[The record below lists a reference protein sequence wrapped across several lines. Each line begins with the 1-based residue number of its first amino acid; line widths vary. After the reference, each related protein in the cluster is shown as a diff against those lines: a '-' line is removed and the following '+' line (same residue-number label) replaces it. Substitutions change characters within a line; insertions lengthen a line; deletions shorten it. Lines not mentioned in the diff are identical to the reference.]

1 MKMTRGVGR
10 AGSTG
15 LLAALAAI
23 VWLAL
28 FYGLN
33 ADLVVDFDTGPP
45 SLLTGVYPNERDPVS
60 GSTFAW
66 TGENVTL
73 RLPELDRR
81 VGWTLKLRV
90 RGARAQAAQNP
101 ELTVVADGRQIE
113 RRRTAT
119 DYEDLAVPIPARA
132 DSRGLTI
139 TIRASSTFVP
149 GASDPRALGVMLEE
163 LRLSPAGIVVPP
175 RSAFAGAASAAAAM
189 GAAIA
194 ALGLTAGSAIGAAVV
209 IAAGVASPI
218 ARGFAPYTNF
228 PEIASRAGISIAL
241 ALVVGTAIV
250 RLRMGAPLRNTA
262 RFAAAF
268 SASALLLKLLVLLH
282 PDMPVG
288 DALFHAHRF
297 QEVLGGHL
305 FFTFV
310 APGNYLFPGAPGL
323 YVFSSALASLVSR
336 GSADIALLRI
346 VCTIAD
352 AVAATL
358 LYCMVVRVRGDRLA
372 GACAVAI
379 HHLIP
384 LDFGVLALGNL
395 TNAFGQALSVAAL
408 VMVASVPLQA
418 ARSAPTLLLTGI
430 LTAAFL
436 SHTSTFAVLSVACL
450 ATVVLYWRY
459 GGQALRPSAR
469 ALALSVI
476 IAIVL
481 AVVSYY
487 AYYLETYRTQLSR
500 IVTETA
506 TAAPDAAG
514 RGIVARLLWVPRDL
528 YLYVGIPTMILA
540 AWGARELWRAYRSD
554 RLSLSILGWTL
565 ACAVFLVIG
574 IATPAQMRYYL
585 ASIPVFAVVAGFGAS
600 AGWSA
605 GGSQRAVAAAL
616 LAWGLVEGVRGW
628 WLAIG

>member
-33 ADLVVDFDTGPP
+33 ADLVVDFDTAPP

-60 GSTFAW
+60 GTRFAW
-66 TGENVTL
+66 TRGEVTL

-81 VGWTLKLRV
+81 VGWTLRLRV

-101 ELTVVADGRQIE
+101 ELTLVADGLQIE
-113 RRRTAT
+113 RRQTAT
-119 DYEDLAVPIPARA
+119 DYEDLAVLIPARA
-132 DSRGLTI
+132 NSRGLTI
-139 TIRASSTFVP
+139 SIRASSTFVP
-149 GASDPRALGVMLEE
+149 GASDPRALGVMLDE

-228 PEIASRAGISIAL
+228 PDIASRIGIAIAL
-241 ALVVGTAIV
+241 SLVVGTAIV

-297 QEVLGGHL
+297 QEVLAGHL

-310 APGNYLFPGAPGL
+310 APGNHLFPGAPGL
-323 YVFSSALASLVSR
+323 YVFSSALAGLVSR

-358 LYCMVVRVRGDRLA
+358 LYGMVVRVRGDRLA

-408 VMVASVPLQA
+408 VMVASAPVQA
-418 ARSAPTLLLTGI
+418 ARSAPTLLLTGV

-450 ATVVLYWRY
+450 TTVVLYWRY
-459 GGQALRPSAR
+459 GGQALRPSTR
-469 ALALSVI
+469 ALTLSVV

-500 IVTETA
+500 IATETA
-506 TAAPDAAG
+506 TGAPDAAG
-514 RGIVARLLWVPRDL
+514 RGILARLLGVPRDL
-528 YLYVGIPTMILA
+528 YVHVGIPTLILTA
-540 AWGARELWRAYRSD
+540 SGARSLWRDWRSD
-554 RLSLSILGWTL
+554 RLTLSILGWTL

-585 ASIPVFAVVAGFGAS
+585 ASIPVFAVVAGLGAS
-600 AGWSA
+600 AGWSV

>member
-33 ADLVVDFDTGPP
+33 ADLVVDFDTAPP

-60 GSTFAW
+60 GTRFAW
-66 TGENVTL
+66 TGEEVTL

-101 ELTVVADGRQIE
+101 ELTLVADGLQIE
-113 RRRTAT
+113 RRQTAT
-119 DYEDLAVPIPARA
+119 DYEDLAVLIPARA
-132 DSRGLTI
+132 NSRGLTI
-139 TIRASSTFVP
+139 SIRASSTFVP
-149 GASDPRALGVMLEE
+149 GASDPRALGVMLDE

-228 PEIASRAGISIAL
+228 PDIASRTGIAIAL
-241 ALVVGTAIV
+241 SLVVGTAVV

-297 QEVLGGHL
+297 QEVLAGHL

-310 APGNYLFPGAPGL
+310 APGNHLFPGAPGL
-323 YVFSSALASLVSR
+323 YVFSSALAGLVSR

-358 LYCMVVRVRGDRLA
+358 LYGMVVRVRGDRLA

-408 VMVASVPLQA
+408 VMVASAPLQA
-418 ARSAPTLLLTGI
+418 ARSAPTLLLTGV

-450 ATVVLYWRY
+450 TTVVLYWRN
-459 GGQALRPSAR
+459 GGQALRPSTR
-469 ALALSVI
+469 ALTLSVV

-500 IVTETA
+500 IATETA
-506 TAAPDAAG
+506 TGAPDAAG
-514 RGIVARLLWVPRDL
+514 RGILARLLGVPRDL
-528 YLYVGIPTMILA
+528 YVHVGIPTLILT
-540 AWGARELWRAYRSD
+540 AWGARSLWRGWRSD
-554 RLSLSILGWTL
+554 RLTLSILGWTL

-574 IATPAQMRYYL
+574 IATPVQMRYYL
-585 ASIPVFAVVAGFGAS
+585 ASIPVFAVVAGLGAS
-600 AGWSA
+600 AGWSV

>member
-1 MKMTRGVGR
+1 VKMTRGVGR

-33 ADLVVDFDTGPP
+33 ADLVVDFDTAPP

-60 GSTFAW
+60 GTRFAW
-66 TGENVTL
+66 TGEEVTL

-101 ELTVVADGRQIE
+101 ELTLVADGLQIE
-113 RRRTAT
+113 RRQTAT
-119 DYEDLAVPIPARA
+119 DYEDLAVLIPARA
-132 DSRGLTI
+132 NSRGLTI
-139 TIRASSTFVP
+139 SIRASSTFVP
-149 GASDPRALGVMLEE
+149 GASDPRALGVMLDE

-228 PEIASRAGISIAL
+228 PDIASRTGIAIAL
-241 ALVVGTAIV
+241 SLVVGTAIV

-297 QEVLGGHL
+297 QEVLAGHL

-310 APGNYLFPGAPGL
+310 APGNRLFPGAPGL
-323 YVFSSALASLVSR
+323 YVFSSALAGLVSR

-358 LYCMVVRVRGDRLA
+358 LYGMVVRVRGDRLA

-408 VMVASVPLQA
+408 VMVASAPLQA
-418 ARSAPTLLLTGI
+418 ARSAPTLLLTGV

-450 ATVVLYWRY
+450 TTVVLYWRY
-459 GGQALRPSAR
+459 GGQALRPSTR
-469 ALALSVI
+469 ALTLSVV

-500 IVTETA
+500 IATETA
-506 TAAPDAAG
+506 TGAPDAAG
-514 RGIVARLLWVPRDL
+514 RGILERLLGVPRDL
-528 YLYVGIPTMILA
+528 YVHVGIPTLILT
-540 AWGARELWRAYRSD
+540 AWGARSLWRAWRSD
-554 RLSLSILGWTL
+554 RLTLSILGWTL

-574 IATPAQMRYYL
+574 IATPVQMRYYL
-585 ASIPVFAVVAGFGAS
+585 ASIPVFAVVAGLGAS
-600 AGWSA
+600 AGWSV

>member
-33 ADLVVDFDTGPP
+33 ADLVVDFDTAPP

-60 GSTFAW
+60 GTRFAW
-66 TGENVTL
+66 TGEEVTL

-101 ELTVVADGRQIE
+101 ELTLVADGLQIE
-113 RRRTAT
+113 RRQTAT
-119 DYEDLAVPIPARA
+119 DYEDLAVLIPARA
-132 DSRGLTI
+132 NSRGLTI
-139 TIRASSTFVP
+139 SIRASSTFVP
-149 GASDPRALGVMLEE
+149 GASDPRALGVMLDE

-228 PEIASRAGISIAL
+228 PDIASRIGIAIAL
-241 ALVVGTAIV
+241 SLVVGTAIV

-297 QEVLGGHL
+297 QEVLAGHL

-310 APGNYLFPGAPGL
+310 APGNHLFPGAPGL
-323 YVFSSALASLVSR
+323 YVFSSALAGLVSR

-358 LYCMVVRVRGDRLA
+358 LYGMVVRVRGDRLA

-408 VMVASVPLQA
+408 VMVASAPLQA
-418 ARSAPTLLLTGI
+418 ARSAPTLLLTGV

-450 ATVVLYWRY
+450 TTVVLYWRY
-459 GGQALRPSAR
+459 GGQALRPSTR
-469 ALALSVI
+469 ALTLSVV

-500 IVTETA
+500 IATETA
-506 TAAPDAAG
+506 TGAPDAAG
-514 RGIVARLLWVPRDL
+514 RGILARLLGVPRDL
-528 YLYVGIPTMILA
+528 YGHVGIPTVILT
-540 AWGARELWRAYRSD
+540 AWGARSLWRAWRSD
-554 RLSLSILGWTL
+554 RLTLSILGWTL

-574 IATPAQMRYYL
+574 IATPVQMRYYL
-585 ASIPVFAVVAGFGAS
+585 ASIPVFAVVAGLGAS
-600 AGWSA
+600 AGWSV
-605 GGSQRAVAAAL
+605 GGSQRAVTAAL

>member
-33 ADLVVDFDTGPP
+33 ADLVVDFDTAPP

-60 GSTFAW
+60 GTRFAW
-66 TGENVTL
+66 TGEEVTL

-101 ELTVVADGRQIE
+101 ELTLVADGLQIE
-113 RRRTAT
+113 RRQTAT
-119 DYEDLAVPIPARA
+119 DYEDLAVLIPARA
-132 DSRGLTI
+132 NSRGLTI
-139 TIRASSTFVP
+139 SIRASSTFVP
-149 GASDPRALGVMLEE
+149 GASDPRALGVMLDE

-228 PEIASRAGISIAL
+228 PDIASRIGIAIAL
-241 ALVVGTAIV
+241 SLVVGTAIV

-297 QEVLGGHL
+297 QEVLAGHL

-310 APGNYLFPGAPGL
+310 APGNHLFPGAPGL
-323 YVFSSALASLVSR
+323 YFFSSALAGLVSR

-358 LYCMVVRVRGDRLA
+358 LYGMVVRVRGDRLA

-379 HHLIP
+379 PHLIP
-384 LDFGVLALGNL
+384 LDFGLLALGNL

-408 VMVASVPLQA
+408 VMVASAPLQA
-418 ARSAPTLLLTGI
+418 ARSAPTLLLTGV

-450 ATVVLYWRY
+450 TTVVLYWRY
-459 GGQALRPSAR
+459 GGQALRPSTR
-469 ALALSVI
+469 ALTLSVV

-500 IVTETA
+500 IATETA
-506 TAAPDAAG
+506 TGAPDAAG
-514 RGIVARLLWVPRDL
+514 RGILARLLGVPRDL
-528 YLYVGIPTMILA
+528 YVHVGIPTLILT
-540 AWGARELWRAYRSD
+540 AWGARALWRDWRSD
-554 RLSLSILGWTL
+554 RLTLSILGWTL

-585 ASIPVFAVVAGFGAS
+585 ASIPVFAVVAGLGAS
-600 AGWSA
+600 AGWSV
-605 GGSQRAVAAAL
+605 GGSQRAVTAAL

>member
-33 ADLVVDFDTGPP
+33 ADLVVDFDTAPP

-60 GSTFAW
+60 GTRFAW
-66 TGENVTL
+66 TRGEVTL

-81 VGWTLKLRV
+81 VGWTLRLRV

-101 ELTVVADGRQIE
+101 ELTLVADGLQIE
-113 RRRTAT
+113 RRQTAT
-119 DYEDLAVPIPARA
+119 DYEDLAVLIPARA
-132 DSRGLTI
+132 NSRGLTI
-139 TIRASSTFVP
+139 SIRASSTFVP
-149 GASDPRALGVMLEE
+149 GASDPRALGVMLDE

-228 PEIASRAGISIAL
+228 PDIASRTGIAIAL
-241 ALVVGTAIV
+241 SLVVGTAIV

-297 QEVLGGHL
+297 QEVLAGHL

-310 APGNYLFPGAPGL
+310 APGNHLFPGAPGL
-323 YVFSSALASLVSR
+323 YVFSSALAGLVSR

-358 LYCMVVRVRGDRLA
+358 LYGMVVRVRGDRLA

-408 VMVASVPLQA
+408 VMVASAPLQA
-418 ARSAPTLLLTGI
+418 ARSAPTLLLTGV

-450 ATVVLYWRY
+450 TTVVLYWRY
-459 GGQALRPSAR
+459 GGQALRPSTR
-469 ALALSVI
+469 ALTLSVV

-500 IVTETA
+500 IATETA
-506 TAAPDAAG
+506 TGAPDAAG
-514 RGIVARLLWVPRDL
+514 RGILARLLGVPRDL
-528 YLYVGIPTMILA
+528 YVHVGIPTLILT
-540 AWGARELWRAYRSD
+540 AWGARSLWRAWRSD
-554 RLSLSILGWTL
+554 RLTLSILGWTL

-574 IATPAQMRYYL
+574 IATPVQMRYYL
-585 ASIPVFAVVAGFGAS
+585 ASIPVFAVVAGLGAS
-600 AGWSA
+600 AGWSV
-605 GGSQRAVAAAL
+605 GGSQRAVTAAL

>member
-1 MKMTRGVGR
+1 MTRGVGR

-33 ADLVVDFDTGPP
+33 PDLVVDFDTAPP
-45 SLLTGVYPNERDPVS
+45 SLLSGVYPNERDPVS
-60 GSTFAW
+60 GRMFAW
-66 TGENVTL
+66 TGEEAIL

-101 ELTVVADGRQIE
+101 ELTLVADGQQIE

-119 DYEDLAVPIPARA
+119 DYEELAVTIPARA

-139 TIRASSTFVP
+139 AIRASSTFVP

-194 ALGLTAGSAIGAAVV
+194 ALGVTAGSAIGAAVV

-228 PEIASRAGISIAL
+228 PEIASRAAIAIAL
-241 ALVVGTAIV
+241 ALVLGTAIV

-268 SASALLLKLLVLLH
+268 SATALLLKLLVLLH

-305 FFTFV
+305 FFTFA

-323 YVFSSALASLVSR
+323 YVFSSAFASLTPR
-336 GSADIALLRI
+336 GSADVALLRI

-352 AVAATL
+352 AVGATL
-358 LYCMVVRVRGDRLA
+358 LYGMVVRVRGDRLA
-372 GACAVAI
+372 AACAVAI

-384 LDFGVLALGNL
+384 LDFGVLAVGNL

-408 VMVASVPLQA
+408 VMVASVPLQVV
-418 ARSAPTLLLTGI
+418 RLAPTLLLTGI

-436 SHTSTFAVLSVACL
+436 SHPSTFAVLSVACL
-450 ATVVLYWRY
+450 ATVVLYWTY
-459 GGQALRPSAR
+459 GGQALRPSAL
-469 ALALSVI
+469 ALALSVV
-476 IAIVL
+476 IAFVL

-487 AYYLETYRTQLSR
+487 GYYLETYRTQLSR
-500 IVTETA
+500 IATETA
-506 TAAPDAAG
+506 TGAPDAAG
-514 RGIVARLLWVPRDL
+514 RGIVARLLS
-528 YLYVGIPTMILA
+528 G
-540 AWGARELWRAYRSD
+540 
-554 RLSLSILGWTL
+554 
-565 ACAVFLVIG
+565 
-574 IATPAQMRYYL
+574 TP
-585 ASIPVFAVVAGFGAS
+585 
-600 AGWSA
+600 
-605 GGSQRAVAAAL
+605 
-616 LAWGLVEGVRGW
+616 
-628 WLAIG
+628 

>member
-33 ADLVVDFDTGPP
+33 ADLVVDFDTAPP

-60 GSTFAW
+60 GTRFAW
-66 TGENVTL
+66 TGEEVTL

-101 ELTVVADGRQIE
+101 ELTLVADGLQIE
-113 RRRTAT
+113 RRQTAT
-119 DYEDLAVPIPARA
+119 DYEDLAVLIPARA
-132 DSRGLTI
+132 NSRGLTI
-139 TIRASSTFVP
+139 SIRASSTFVP
-149 GASDPRALGVMLEE
+149 GASDPRALGVMLDE

-228 PEIASRAGISIAL
+228 PDIASRTGIAIAL
-241 ALVVGTAIV
+241 SLVVGTAIV

-297 QEVLGGHL
+297 QEVLAGHL

-310 APGNYLFPGAPGL
+310 APGNHLFPGAPGL
-323 YVFSSALASLVSR
+323 YVFSSALPGLVSR

-358 LYCMVVRVRGDRLA
+358 LYGMVVRVRGDRLA

-408 VMVASVPLQA
+408 VMVASAPLQA
-418 ARSAPTLLLTGI
+418 ARSAPTLLLTGV

-436 SHTSTFAVLSVACL
+436 SHTSTFAVLSAACL
-450 ATVVLYWRY
+450 TTVVLYWRY
-459 GGQALRPSAR
+459 GGQALRPSTR
-469 ALALSVI
+469 ALTLSVV

-500 IVTETA
+500 IATETA
-506 TAAPDAAG
+506 TGAPDAAG
-514 RGIVARLLWVPRDL
+514 RGILARLLGVPRDL
-528 YLYVGIPTMILA
+528 YVHVGIPTLILT
-540 AWGARELWRAYRSD
+540 AWGARSLWRGWRSD
-554 RLSLSILGWTL
+554 RLTLSILGWTL

-574 IATPAQMRYYL
+574 IATPVQMRYYL
-585 ASIPVFAVVAGFGAS
+585 ASIPVFAVVAGLGAS
-600 AGWSA
+600 AGWSV